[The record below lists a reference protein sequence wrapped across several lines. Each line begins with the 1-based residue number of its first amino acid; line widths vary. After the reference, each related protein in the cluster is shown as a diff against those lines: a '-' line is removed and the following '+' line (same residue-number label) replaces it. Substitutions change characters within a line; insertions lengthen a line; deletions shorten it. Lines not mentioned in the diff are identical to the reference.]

1 MSLTLSLPW
10 PGITVNHLYRR
21 GASGQTYLHPVAQ
34 AWGDAV
40 IIQARQSGQ
49 TLPSGP
55 LAFWAWVIPP
65 DKRRRDLDNLLKLA
79 GDSIF
84 AAFGRDDYDVTELHV
99 FRCQH
104 SRERAQIAVM
114 LAPCAPALTVEEMQA
129 AVGVRQG
136 E

>member
-21 GASGQTYLHPVAQ
+21 GASGQTYLHPTAQ
-34 AWGDAV
+34 AWKDAV

-55 LAFWAWVIPP
+55 LALWAWVIPP
-65 DKRRRDLDNLLKLA
+65 DKRRGDLDNLAKLTI
-79 GDSIF
+79 DSLF
-84 AAFGRDDYDVTELHV
+84 AAFDRDDADVTELHV
-99 FRCQH
+99 YRCQH

-114 LAPCAPALTVEEMQA
+114 LAACAPALTVDEMQA
-129 AVGVRQG
+129 AVGARR
-136 E
+136 EE